1 MAIFQT
7 FIRLIST
14 IKNLIHA
21 PLFLLIALLSLES
34 KAQQTTQMESET
46 QLYTIVEEMPE
57 FPGGHEALIK
67 YLNTNIK
74 YPEEA
79 RKMGLE
85 GKVFVQFVV
94 TKTGTIQNIK
104 VIRGIED
111 GEALEKEAMRVM
123 QAMPNWKPGKMDGK
137 AINTSLTL
145 PISFKLSDALNS
157 DTK

>member
-14 IKNLIHA
+14 IKNLIHT

-34 KAQQTTQMESET
+34 KAQQTTQMESDT
-46 QLYTIVEEMPE
+46 QLYTKVEEMPE
-57 FPGGHEALIK
+57 FSGGYEALIK
-67 YLNTNIK
+67 NLNTNIK

-111 GEALEKEAMRVM
+111 GEALEKEAIRVM